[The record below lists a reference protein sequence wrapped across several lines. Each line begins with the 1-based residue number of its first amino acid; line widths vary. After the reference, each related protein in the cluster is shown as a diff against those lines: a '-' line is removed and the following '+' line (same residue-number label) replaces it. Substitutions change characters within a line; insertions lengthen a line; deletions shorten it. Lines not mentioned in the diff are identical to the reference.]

1 MARILTSDTTDLSP
15 HELPATRSGKPEK
28 DAREDVLGDGS
39 IKKQLLYAGTK
50 SKRKPQKGDYCRIHY
65 NCELPNGREI
75 DSSRDRGLPHP
86 FTLFDDARVIEG
98 WSHAVATMRGLRRRL
113 TRPRATPS
121 PQAKG
126 RGVALPHRGRARARP
141 PSRRVAPALFFNL
154 SLRRRTGPRASRPRT
169 RA

>member
-50 SKRKPQKGDYCRIHY
+50 SKRKPQKGDYCCIHY

-75 DSSRDRGLPHP
+75 DSTRDRGLPHP
-86 FTLFDDARVIEG
+86 FTLYGNAKVIAG
-98 WSHAVATMRGLRRRL
+98 WSHAVATM
-113 TRPRATPS
+113 
-121 PQAKG
+121 
-126 RGVALPHRGRARARP
+126 
-141 PSRRVAPALFFNL
+141 
-154 SLRRRTGPRASRPRT
+154 
-169 RA
+169 